1 LDVLHGHGGGQT
13 ERICGH
19 GGAFF
24 LGVLKYLGHR
34 KFGMLPVD
42 LRRIVNH
49 QKLFQVINKFMT
61 FV

>member
-1 LDVLHGHGGGQT
+1 MFSMGMAAAKRSASAAMAGPS
-13 ERICGH
+13 
-19 GGAFF
+19 FW
-24 LGVLKYLGHR
+24 VLKYLGHR